1 MGILSLVTGLPI
13 IDEIVSKLGTK
24 PDDRMGVRTG
34 LSKLD
39 AMTRGF
45 LPSKLYTIAAR
56 PGSGKTSFATTI
68 IANMMLHRLDNVL
81 MFSTELDE
89 TEVMMQVAEAYVQGV
104 PIYPNKRVSSPDEIQ
119 RLEAGLFDLS
129 QQLRYAHVKIIY
141 EKKLTSDFI
150 EKTINDYCDKELGG
164 SMAMVMIDQA
174 NRIKRIDK
182 NRHGYALATEDM
194 LNDIEDLAK
203 RNGVPIALF
212 SQANRQTE
220 GQKHITMSN
229 IKHSGAF
236 EEYSHGVYLLEKD
249 EGHGKVE
256 MGGFQRNN
264 NATIHV
270 AKNRSGPVGPIPAL
284 FMGECHLWRERLE
297 DGR

>member
-1 MGILSLVTGLPI
+1 MSLVTGQPI
-13 IDEIVSKLGTK
+13 IDSIAGKLGTR
-24 PDDRMGVRTG
+24 PDERMGIRTG
-34 LSKLD
+34 LSQFD

-104 PIYPNKRVSSPDEIQ
+104 PIYPNRRTSTPEEIA

-129 QQLRYAHVKIIY
+129 QQLKYSHVKIIH
-141 EKKLTSDFI
+141 EKKLTAEYI
-150 EKTINDYCDKELGG
+150 EKEINSYCDGDLGG
-164 SMAMVMIDQA
+164 NVALIIIDQA
-174 NRIKRIDK
+174 NRIRRADRDK
-182 NRHGYALATEDM
+182 HGYAIATEHM
-194 LNDIEDLAK
+194 LNDLEDLAK
-203 RNGVPIALF
+203 RNHVPVAIF

-220 GQKHITMSN
+220 GQKHISMAN

-236 EEYSHGVYLLEKD
+236 EEYSHGVYLLEKE
-249 EGHGKVE
+249 EGHGK
-256 MGGFQRNN
+256 MISGSSQRNN
-264 NATIHV
+264 NAIVHV
-270 AKNRSGPVGPIPAL
+270 AKNRSGPVGPIPAM
-284 FMGECHLWRERLE
+284 FIGECHTWRERME
-297 DGR
+297 D